1 VSISAPPPGFLAIG
15 QPVARRTVLQAAASG
30 RLQHTLLIHGP
41 VGAGKG
47 AFLEDLLALL
57 LCSDTEPRRRPCNA
71 CRACRQAR
79 THSHPDLVLGSP
91 ERWRE
96 LRSPGESIVAV
107 ARRWLL
113 ENAGTPVAAPWRV
126 IVLEHADR
134 ANEQIQNALL
144 KILEEPAPRQM
155 FVLLADEPARLLPT
169 IRSRAQSLRVGPV
182 PRAELAAWLTE
193 TTRVSAD
200 DADATARLAG
210 GLIGRA
216 LELVRDADKRRWWE
230 ATQRELLTLLGR
242 GPADRFASARDL
254 LADAGRRT
262 PGSPVEA
269 DAADEETTPAAQR
282 GAAVLL
288 MDAWL
293 SLARDLL
300 VAASGRPEMAPA
312 ASLDDEFAAAAS
324 RADRAALRAFVD
336 RLEETREA
344 VLQNAAPLLALQ
356 SLMLAWPR
364 AGADAE

>member
-1 VSISAPPPGFLAIG
+1 MSISAPPSGFLAIG
-15 QPVARRTVLQAAASG
+15 QPVSRRTVLQAAASG

-41 VGAGKG
+41 AGAGKG
-47 AFLEDLLALL
+47 AFLDDLLALL
-57 LCSDTEPRRRPCNA
+57 FCTDPDAGRRPCNA

-79 THSHPDLVLGSP
+79 THAHPDLVLGSP

-96 LRSPGESIVAV
+96 LRSPGDSIVAA

-144 KILEEPAPRQM
+144 KILEEPAPRQI

-193 TTRVSAD
+193 GARHSAAE
-200 DADATARLAG
+200 ADATARLAG

-216 LELVRDADKRRWWE
+216 LELVPTAEKRRWWE
-230 ATQRELLTLLGR
+230 ATQRELLTLLAR

-262 PGSPVEA
+262 PGASAEA
-269 DAADEETTPAAQR
+269 DASDEGTTPAAQR
-282 GAAVLL
+282 VAAVLL

-312 ASLDDEFAAAAS
+312 ASLDDDFAGAAS
-324 RADRAALRAFVD
+324 RVHRGALLGFIE

-356 SLMLAWPR
+356 ALMLAWPST
-364 AGADAE
+364 GADAA